1 MRGLFVTGTDT
12 GVGKTFVT
20 GGLARLLCSRGLRV
34 GVMKPIET
42 GCARHGDDLVPS
54 DAWQLMTAAG
64 GQQDLSSVCPYRF
77 EAALAPDVA
86 ARLEGCTIE
95 PEVIQSRFQA
105 IASSHDVVLV
115 EGAGGLLVPIRGRYT
130 MADLAV
136 DLGLP
141 MLVVTAS
148 RLGAVSHTLLTL
160 AHAQSRDLTVA
171 AYVLNQLS
179 RETDDA
185 MSTNADLLARSTDV
199 PCAGVIEWTPC
210 DPEGVAEAA
219 ASAVSRTRVDEL
231 LGELL
236 DEALDG
242 GSTR

>member
-20 GGLARLLCSRGLRV
+20 GGLARLLHNRGVRV

-42 GCARHGDDLVPS
+42 GCARDGDERAPS
-54 DAWQLMTAAG
+54 DASQLLTAAG
-64 GQQDLSSVCPYRF
+64 GRQDISSVCPYRF

-86 ARLEGCTIE
+86 ARLAGCTID
-95 PEVIQSRFQA
+95 PEVIRSRFQGVA
-105 IASSHDVVLV
+105 ASHDIVLV

-141 MLVVTAS
+141 LLVVTAS
-148 RLGAVSHTLLTL
+148 RLGAVNHTLLTL
-160 AHAQSRDLTVA
+160 AHARRRQLTVA
-171 AYVLNQLS
+171 GYVLNQLS
-179 RETDDA
+179 RETDEA

-210 DPEGVAEAA
+210 DPDALAETA
-219 ASAVSRTRVDEL
+219 ASAVGRTR
-231 LGELL
+231 L
-236 DEALDG
+236 DECLT
-242 GSTR
+242 SL